1 MFNAITRF
9 FESPEDSD
17 KAFISLIRS
26 ILIFT
31 ILATVVSAIIVAAA
45 SPSDGIVLILSA
57 LAISGILEVTALAF
71 VLRGKIILAKA
82 VVPVLLVITITII
95 ALVENT
101 IHDIAV
107 VAYPLAIVIATLM
120 QGRRAMIVTTPLAVF
135 GIVLLGVL
143 DLIGLSR
150 SPFSTVTDLT
160 DIIVG
165 ATLLFTLSGIL
176 NLLVSRLNSAIAAA
190 KENERAQN
198 ETNQELRELQ
208 ISLEE
213 RVKERTSELTERS
226 LELEQANTQVQR
238 RAAQFE
244 AVTQVAQ
251 AITSIRDLQELL
263 PRVASVISES
273 FGFYHVGVFLLDDV
287 NEFAVLTATNSEGGK
302 KMMARNHRLQVG
314 EQGIVGNVTLTGKAR
329 VALDVGEDAVYFD
342 NLELPDTHS
351 EMALPLLNGSQIIGA
366 LDVQSTERGA
376 FTSEDVQMLSLLAN
390 QVSLAI
396 ENARL
401 FDETRRA
408 LAESETISRQNIRE
422 AWAKLPAEQKLIGFR
437 YTLTGAAPLP
447 SPIEL
452 PTFSKGTTKASQ
464 TETSQIVVPI
474 ELRGEKIASL
484 IVQSPA
490 GIDDDQLDLIRAVAE
505 RVAIS
510 AENAR
515 LFDETTRRAE
525 RERTVS
531 EITGK
536 IRSVNDPQVMI
547 QIAIEELQNA
557 LGASRVEI
565 VPQTIQGA
573 R

>member
-1 MFNAITRF
+1 MFTAITRF

-17 KAFISLIRS
+17 SSFIDLIRN
-26 ILIFT
+26 ILVFT
-31 ILATVVSAIIVAAA
+31 ILATVISAIIVATA
-45 SPSDGIVLILSA
+45 SPSEGIVLILSA
-57 LAISGILEVTALAF
+57 LAISGIIELTALGF
-71 VLRGKIILAKA
+71 VLRGNVILAKA
-82 VVPVLLVITITII
+82 VVPVILVITITII

-101 IHDIAV
+101 IHDISI
-107 VAYPLAIVIATLM
+107 VAFPLAIVIATLM
-120 QGRRAMIVTTPLAVF
+120 QGRRAMIVTTPLAVS

-143 DLIGLSR
+143 DMLGLSR
-150 SPFSTVTDLT
+150 SPYSTIT
-160 DIIVG
+160 DITDVVVG
-165 ATLLFTLSGIL
+165 AVLLFTSSGIL
-176 NLLVSRLNSAIAAA
+176 NLLVSRLNLAIATA
-190 KENERAQN
+190 KENERAQI

-208 ISLEE
+208 TSLEE
-213 RVKERTSELTERS
+213 RVKDRTAELTRRS
-226 LELEQANTQVQR
+226 QELEQANTQVQR

-244 AVTQVAQ
+244 GVTQAAQ
-251 AITSIRDLQELL
+251 AIASIRDLQELL
-263 PRVASVISES
+263 PRIATVISEN
-273 FGFYHVGVFLLDDV
+273 FGFYHVGVFMLDDTR
-287 NEFAVLTATNSEGGK
+287 EFAILTATNSEGGQ
-302 KMMARNHRLQVG
+302 KMMARNHRLRVG
-314 EQGIVGNVTLTGKAR
+314 QQGIVGNVTQTGTPR
-329 VALDVGEDAVYFD
+329 VAMDVGEDAVYFD
-342 NLELPDTHS
+342 NPELPDTHS
-351 EMALPLLNGSQIIGA
+351 EMALPLLSGSQMIGA

-376 FTSEDVQMLSLLAN
+376 FTAEDVQWLSLLAT

-422 AWAKLPAEQKLIGFR
+422 AWTKLPAEQKLLGFR
-437 YTLTGAAPLP
+437 YTLTGAAPLS
-447 SPIEL
+447 SPLEL
-452 PTFSKGTTKASQ
+452 TVFDKGTPKAGQ
-464 TETSQIVVPI
+464 TETSRIVVPI

-484 IVQSPA
+484 IVQSP
-490 GIDDDQLDLIRAVAE
+490 GSVDEDQLDLIRAVAE

-536 IRSVNDPQVMI
+536 IRSVNDPQAMI
-547 QIAIEELQNA
+547 QVAIEELRNA

-565 VPQTIQGA
+565 VPQTIQSA